1 MSKRKMKDS
10 GVEWLGEIP
19 AEWDV
24 DRIGSFYQHRNEKV
38 SDKDYAP
45 LSVTMKGVVP
55 QLETAAKS
63 DDGDN
68 RKLVRKGDFAIN
80 SRSDRRGSCG
90 ISFYD
95 GSVSLINTILTPRGQ
110 MDPCYYNWLF
120 HTQAFADEYYKWGH
134 GIVDD
139 LWTTRWSEMKRI
151 SIPRPTLSAQRKI
164 AEYLDA
170 RCAKIDEMVS
180 DAKKTIEEYKAWK
193 SSVIFEAVTGKCKIE
208 NGECKIGG
216 WAMRESGVEWIGMI
230 PEGWRIGRLRSLT
243 IKIGSGKTPVGGAN
257 VYQNA
262 GVMFLRSQNVYDEGL
277 RLDNVSYISDSID
290 SEMASTRVL
299 KDDVLLNITGGSIG
313 RCCIY
318 NLSERANVNQHV
330 CIIRIKRSLC
340 MPEFVRFYINACHDD
355 IVGVNQV
362 GGNRQGLNFEQ
373 IGNVKIP
380 CPSMEQQRAVV
391 RFLDK
396 KCAAIDRVIA
406 EKESLVA
413 DLEAY
418 KKSLIFECVTGKM
431 EVA

>member
-45 LSVTMKGVVP
+45 LSVTMKGVVA

-90 ISFYD
+90 ISSYD

-110 MDPCYYNWLF
+110 MDPGYYNWLF

-193 SSVIFEAVTGKCKIE
+193 ASVIFEAVTGKNTGAKM
-208 NGECKIGG
+208 KD
-216 WAMRESGVEWIGMI
+216 SGVDWIGMVPSGWEIVPLRRLGSCVNGISKGGEFFGSGYPFVSYSDVYKNDWLPASVKGLVESTPEERKHYSVREGDVFFTRTSETVDELGMAGACLKTI
-230 PEGWRIGRLRSLT
+230 PDAVFAGFLIRFRPDTTELAVEYSKYYFRNVSLRNFFTKETMLVTRASLSQDLLRSMMVVV
-243 IKIGSGKTPVGGAN
+243 PP
-257 VYQNA
+257 
-262 GVMFLRSQNVYDEGL
+262 RS
-277 RLDNVSYISDSID
+277 
-290 SEMASTRVL
+290 
-299 KDDVLLNITGGSIG
+299 
-313 RCCIY
+313 
-318 NLSERANVNQHV
+318 
-330 CIIRIKRSLC
+330 
-340 MPEFVRFYINACHDD
+340 
-355 IVGVNQV
+355 
-362 GGNRQGLNFEQ
+362 EQ
-373 IGNVKIP
+373 IAI
-380 CPSMEQQRAVV
+380 A

-396 KCAAIDRVIA
+396 KCAAIDRVIS
-406 EKESLVA
+406 EKESLIA
-413 DLEAY
+413 DLESY